1 MTKKLI
7 FSSILILLIS
17 IETYAQ
23 SKRVD
28 RMRDEFIQCAFLSAN
43 NQTVFIVKWE
53 NKDTLKYHIDGNIE
67 FISKKSWNKYIN
79 EVGGLIE
86 KHIVETKN
94 PTEADIHIYFGELMD
109 YFKKYKIS
117 YRNEIKVNDRFDNW
131 SDRSYNNKHQLS
143 STSYCIVPSKTLSGE
158 RGDYNI
164 KRMFLKSIGLLG
176 VTESR
181 ISLFNTN
188 SNVPVTGLAN
198 EDKRLIK
205 LFYSDSIKA
214 GMNLD
219 EVNKVLKTLDLE
231 ALYNEKL

>member
-1 MTKKLI
+1 
-7 FSSILILLIS
+7 
-17 IETYAQ
+17 
-23 SKRVD
+23 
-28 RMRDEFIQCAFLSAN
+28 
-43 NQTVFIVKWE
+43 
-53 NKDTLKYHIDGNIE
+53 
-67 FISKKSWNKYIN
+67 
-79 EVGGLIE
+79 
-86 KHIVETKN
+86 
-94 PTEADIHIYFGELMD
+94 
-109 YFKKYKIS
+109 
-117 YRNEIKVNDRFDNW
+117 
-131 SDRSYNNKHQLS
+131 
-143 STSYCIVPSKTLSGE
+143 
-158 RGDYNI
+158 
-164 KRMFLKSIGLLG
+164 MFLKSIGLLG